1 MEWVEQ
7 DTQGFLSVTSSV
19 IAVLNF
25 KDMDRQNFEKANIVS
40 KIKGSNLGS
49 KLFIIESL
57 TLSILIF
64 TENVFVVSQFD
75 AFYDVSNSS
84 SPDTA
89 LTKEQCIDNL
99 KAIVGNVAEKENTF
113 FLSGKWAL
121 NSRIY
126 KKNPLNKD
134 SGRVVTRAWEDYTT
148 KFSYEEQDV
157 ENDKTCVEKVEKISE
172 IVCLEKK

>member
-1 MEWVEQ
+1 M
-7 DTQGFLSVTSSV
+7 
-19 IAVLNF
+19 
-25 KDMDRQNFEKANIVS
+25 
-40 KIKGSNLGS
+40 
-49 KLFIIESL
+49 
-57 TLSILIF
+57 
-64 TENVFVVSQFD
+64 VSQFD

-99 KAIVGNVAEKENTF
+99 KAIIGNVAEKENTF

-126 KKNPLNKD
+126 KKKPMDKD

-148 KFSYEEQDV
+148 KVKYEEQDV
-157 ENDKTCVEKVEKISE
+157 ENDEMYIKV
-172 IVCLEKK
+172 C